1 MTPFDTFS
9 ATEKFSRSGNDE
21 LTFSSEFLPGSLF
34 REYDVRGTVD
44 ASPVDDSN
52 TLNDFVANRLGRAF
66 GTYLDQRGVSTVAI
80 GHDSRS
86 YSAGLAHSVIA
97 GLLSTGRSV
106 VDIGLATSPLVYFA
120 QHALGGTGCVS
131 VTASHNPNGWAGFKF
146 GYEPSQTLGSEEIQE
161 LHQIAESGEFV
172 TGSGQYREEDVL
184 ERYIEDLV
192 GRVPNGDGFKVVV
205 DGANSVSGAISKL
218 VLERAGY
225 DVEAINLPLDW
236 TFPNHEPD
244 PESVA
249 GRAQIEQA
257 VVDLGAE
264 AGVSFDGDGDRLGI
278 TDERGQ
284 AVWADTALAL
294 LARDSLT
301 RHPGAQIV
309 FDVKCSRA
317 VPETIEKAGGVPVMW
332 KTGHSHIKHKAQDI
346 DAPLAG
352 ERSGHF
358 FDRGDY
364 YGYDDGTYSAL
375 RFLTVVQQSGKTT
388 SQLVAELPQYSI
400 TPTMHADCPEER
412 KYEIVD
418 VFGEYIK
425 SQNPKEVVTINGI
438 RAEFDDGWVLV
449 RASSNLPTIVMV
461 VEAGTEERMRE
472 LYGVLREGLDSI
484 EGVSKT
490 WSNDP
495 WG

>member
-1 MTPFDTFS
+1 MTPSDPFFS
-9 ATEKFSRSGNDE
+9 AQQFSRSGNDE
-21 LTFSSEFLPGSLF
+21 LTFSSDFLPKSLF

-44 ASPVDDSN
+44 ASPITESE
-52 TLNDFVANRLGRAF
+52 TLNGFVAQRLGRAF
-66 GTYLDQRGVSTVAI
+66 GTYLDKRGVSTVAI

-86 YSAGLAHSVIA
+86 YSSGLASSVVA
-97 GLLSTGRSV
+97 GLLSTGRTV

-146 GYEPSQTLGSEEIQE
+146 GSEPSQTLGSEEIQE
-161 LHQIAESGEFV
+161 LHQIAAAGEFV

-184 ERYIEDLV
+184 ERYVEDLV
-192 GRVPNGDGFKVVV
+192 GRVPSGDGFKVIV

-225 DVEAINLPLDW
+225 DVTAINLPLDW

-249 GRAQIEQA
+249 ARAQIEKA
-257 VVDLGAE
+257 VVESGAS

-278 TDERGQ
+278 TDDLGN

-294 LARDSLT
+294 LARDSLS

-317 VPETIEKAGGVPVMW
+317 VPETIEAAGGIPVMW
-332 KTGHSHIKHKAQDI
+332 KTGHSHIKHKAQELDS
-346 DAPLAG
+346 PLGG

-375 RFLTVVQQSGKTT
+375 RFLTVVRQSGKTT
-388 SQLVAELPQYSI
+388 SELVAELPQYSI
-400 TPTMHADCPEER
+400 TPTMHAECPEER

-418 VFGEYIK
+418 IFGKYIEGRGP
-425 SQNPKEVVTINGI
+425 NEIVTINGI
-438 RAEFDDGWVLV
+438 RAEFEDGWLLV

-461 VEAGTEERMRE
+461 AEATTESRLRE
-472 LYGVLREGLDSI
+472 FYEMLREGLDQI
-484 EGVSKT
+484 EGVAKT